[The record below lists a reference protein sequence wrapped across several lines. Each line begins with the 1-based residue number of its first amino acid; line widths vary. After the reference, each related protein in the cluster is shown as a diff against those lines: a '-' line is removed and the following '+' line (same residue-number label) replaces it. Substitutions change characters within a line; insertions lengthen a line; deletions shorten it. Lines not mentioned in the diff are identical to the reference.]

1 MATRSMDEP
10 GSPAIVARHLTKR
23 FGSVTAVEDLSFE
36 VHPGRVTGF
45 LGPNGAG
52 KSTTMRML
60 LALVRPTSGS
70 ATVMGMPYASLD
82 RPSSVVGGLLEVQS
96 FNPLRT
102 GRNHLRVLTAA
113 AGLSDSRVR
122 DVLDEVGLS
131 DAADRKAGSY
141 SLGMRQRLG
150 LAGTLLG
157 DPQVLI
163 LDEPANGLDP
173 SGIRWLRRF
182 LRRFADD
189 GNAVLISS
197 HLLSE
202 MALMADEVI
211 VIDHGRLV
219 RQGTVEA
226 MTGASTALRV
236 SSVEHEA
243 LGRALIAAGLETRV
257 DDHRYIVTGVSA
269 ERVGEIALRA
279 GVVLDELTTQPSTL
293 EDAFLEMTEGVQR

>member
-1 MATRSMDEP
+1 MTTRSMDEP
-10 GSPAIVARHLTKR
+10 GSPAIVARQLTKR

-52 KSTTMRML
+52 KSTTLRML

-70 ATVMGMPYASLD
+70 ATVMGMAYASLD

-113 AGLSDSRVR
+113 AGLPDSRVR

-131 DAADRKAGSY
+131 DAADRKAGTY

-150 LAGTLLG
+150 LAGALLG

-173 SGIRWLRRF
+173 AGIRWLRGF

-226 MTGASTALRV
+226 MTGATTGLRV

-257 DDHRYIVTGVSA
+257 DDQRYVVTGVSA